1 LEPPLWRLSLRAITS
16 DAAVFEGP
24 DSTRQVASRVT
35 SNSAD
40 MSDHPDSIDDPN
52 IDLAA
57 DPGDS
62 PTPGRL
68 LTPAAAAQAT
78 GLSRKQITGRMDR
91 GSLRVIKDAEGTR
104 RVPRA
109 ELVRVGLLAVDGSPS
124 HSLES
129 PNESGDSAGELV
141 IWRDLYERERQ
152 ERADA
157 EAERAELQNQLAAIA
172 NAGPIRAMRLRRQV
186 RQQLE
191 QTAVRTT
198 SARA

>member
-1 LEPPLWRLSLRAITS
+1 
-16 DAAVFEGP
+16 
-24 DSTRQVASRVT
+24 
-35 SNSAD
+35 
-40 MSDHPDSIDDPN
+40 MSDHTDSIDDSN
-52 IDLAA
+52 TDSA
-57 DPGDS
+57 DS
-62 PTPGRL
+62 PADSVDSLTPGRL
-68 LTPAAAAQAT
+68 LTPAEAAQAT

-109 ELVRVGLLAVDGSPS
+109 ELVRAGILADDGSPS
-124 HSLES
+124 H
-129 PNESGDSAGELV
+129 PAESGDSTGELV

-157 EAERAELQNQLAAIA
+157 EAERAELQTQLAAIA

-191 QTAVRTT
+191 HTAAPTT
-198 SARA
+198 SAQT

>member
-1 LEPPLWRLSLRAITS
+1 M
-16 DAAVFEGP
+16 D
-24 DSTRQVASRVT
+24 
-35 SNSAD
+35 
-40 MSDHPDSIDDPN
+40 DHTDSIDDSN
-52 IDLAA
+52 TDSA
-57 DPGDS
+57 DS

-68 LTPAAAAQAT
+68 LTPAEAAQAT

-109 ELVRVGLLAVDGSPS
+109 ELVRVGLLDSDGSPS
-124 HSLES
+124 HPAESL
-129 PNESGDSAGELV
+129 NESGELV

-157 EAERAELQNQLAAIA
+157 EAERAELQAQLAAIA
-172 NAGPIRAMRLRRQV
+172 NAGPIRAMRLRRQA

-191 QTAVRTT
+191 QTT
-198 SARA
+198 SQPGAGSNPVSPTGRL

>member
-1 LEPPLWRLSLRAITS
+1 MDDHA
-16 DAAVFEGP
+16 
-24 DSTRQVASRVT
+24 DSIVD
-35 SNSAD
+35 SNTDSAD
-40 MSDHPDSIDDPN
+40 SPA
-52 IDLAA
+52 DLAN
-57 DPGDS
+57 S

-68 LTPAAAAQAT
+68 LTPAEAAQAT

-91 GSLRVIKDAEGTR
+91 GSLRVIKDTEGTR

-109 ELVRVGLLAVDGSPS
+109 ELVRVGLLDLDGSPS
-124 HSLES
+124 HPAES

-157 EAERAELQNQLAAIA
+157 EAERAELQTQLAAIA
-172 NAGPIRAMRLRRQV
+172 NAGPIRAMRLRREV

-191 QTAVRTT
+191 QAAVRST
-198 SARA
+198 SAQA

>member
-1 LEPPLWRLSLRAITS
+1 M
-16 DAAVFEGP
+16 D
-24 DSTRQVASRVT
+24 
-35 SNSAD
+35 
-40 MSDHPDSIDDPN
+40 DHTDSIDEPNTDSADSPTDPV
-52 IDLAA
+52 
-57 DPGDS
+57 DS

-124 HSLES
+124 HPAELL
-129 PNESGDSAGELV
+129 NESDDSAGELV

-157 EAERAELQNQLAAIA
+157 QADRAELQTQLAAIA

-186 RQQLE
+186 RHQLE
-191 QTAVRTT
+191 QAAVSDT
-198 SARA
+198 SAQA